1 MGLPRTAAIQAFGTG
16 RRKLV
21 AMEDS
26 EDLTLAEQLADLKEQ
41 HRDLDGAIESLE
53 QRGFRDQLQLR
64 RLKKRKLLL
73 RDEIS
78 KIEDQI
84 LPDIIA

>member
-1 MGLPRTAAIQAFGTG
+1 MTIDEQ
-16 RRKLV
+16 
-21 AMEDS
+21 S
-26 EDLTLAEQLADLKEQ
+26 TLAERLADLKEQ

-53 QRGFRDQLQLR
+53 ERGFRDQLQLR

-73 RDEIS
+73 RDEIA

-84 LPDIIA
+84 FPDIIA